1 MKKFRKKQIWRV
13 IIGLFA
19 LLLVINLGA
28 TLYFYQIACVR
39 NNQQIGRSKV
49 AVLIILWYK
58 NSINYPKVLSQLKM
72 MV

>member
-28 TLYFYQIACVR
+28 TLYFYQIAVFEIINR
-39 NNQQIGRSKV
+39 LVRSKV

>member
-39 NNQQIGRSKV
+39 NNQQIGQVKS
-49 AVLIILWYK
+49 
-58 NSINYPKVLSQLKM
+58 SSPNYSLVQ
-72 MV
+72 

>member
-39 NNQQIGRSKV
+39 NNQQIGQEIGRAHV
-49 AVLIILWYK
+49 
-58 NSINYPKVLSQLKM
+58 
-72 MV
+72 